1 MSGQARYRAF
11 ISYSHQDRRIARQ
24 IQRKLET
31 YRVPRRLVGNETRMG
46 IVPRRLAPI
55 FLDQDDL
62 PAAQDLKTS
71 VKDAL
76 AVSDALIVICS
87 PAAAASRWVNREIVV
102 FRELN
107 PTGLIL
113 TAIVG
118 GEPLVSVNGGDPRKE
133 CFPHALL
140 ETRASGDNLEPL
152 AADFRA
158 GGDDRRVALV
168 KLVAGLLDLRLD
180 QIIERDLQ
188 RRQRRV
194 MVITVLSVLLS
205 LVMGTMAL
213 FALSARAEAERRRSE
228 AEGLIEFMLSDL
240 QEKLEPVGRLDVL
253 DAVGE
258 KVIEYYADQTLEAL
272 TPDGMGRRARAF
284 HLLGR
289 IDSSEGEL
297 NSALAMFTEA
307 YRTSS
312 QLLEAQSENS
322 SRIFEHSQSAF
333 WVGYSAWQSGQLN
346 EAEAYFV
353 EYRDL
358 AERLVLIDPTNLE
371 WSEEAAHA
379 NKNLGVIYLQS
390 GRLEAARTAFDAT
403 IQLFESLAL
412 MQEGDDA
419 AWINVA
425 DTYAWRANVAER
437 LEGRQAAI
445 EMRMRQI
452 AIYETQLVST
462 TENWEIRRDAMN
474 AEYGLGRLHL
484 FDSDRSDLAGVQ
496 SALEILQS
504 ATFETDALI
513 LHDPANVEWR
523 LVGARQRLWLAQ
535 ALLMAGDTEAA
546 SQAYLDATA
555 YMAHPS
561 WASDGG
567 ARFVETRMHAALIEA
582 EIFAATGQ
590 LDSTETALDHLLA
603 SLIREPDWQT
613 DFRYGPYLFAAAG
626 NLMADTLTDL
636 GDMAGALASW
646 QRVVEVLAPYE
657 DQLRIDASYEYQNAL
672 MKLQQHTVNAE

>member
-11 ISYSHQDRRIARQ
+11 ISYSHQDRRVARK
-24 IQRKLET
+24 IQRNLET
-31 YRVPRRLVGNETRMG
+31 YRVPSRLVGGETRMG
-46 IVPRRLAPI
+46 VVPSRLSPI

-62 PAAQDLKTS
+62 SASEDLKSS
-71 VKDAL
+71 VKNAL

-87 PAAAASRWVNREIVV
+87 PAAAASRWVNREITV

-118 GEPLVSVNGGDPRKE
+118 GEPLVSLNGGDARKE
-133 CFPHALL
+133 CFPPALL
-140 ETRASGDNLEPL
+140 ETRTSGDNLEPL

-180 QIIERDLQ
+180 QILERDLQ

-194 MVITVLSVLLS
+194 MVITVISVLLS
-205 LVMGTMAL
+205 LVMGALAL
-213 FALSARAEAERRRSE
+213 FALSARADAERRRGE

-258 KVIEYYADQTLEAL
+258 KVIEYYATQELATLA
-272 TPDGMGRRARAF
+272 PDGMGRRARAF

-297 NSALAMFTEA
+297 SSALTMFTEA

-312 QLLEAQSENS
+312 QLLEFQSENS
-322 SRIFEHSQSAF
+322 TRIFEHSQSAF
-333 WVGYSAWQSGQLN
+333 WVGYSAWQSGRLD
-346 EAEAYFV
+346 EAEAYFI

-358 AERLVLIDPTNLE
+358 AERLVHIDPTNLE

-390 GRLEAARTAFDAT
+390 GRLEAARTAFDASLG
-403 IQLFESLAL
+403 LFESLAL
-412 MQEGDDA
+412 VLVDDDA

-425 DTYAWRANVAER
+425 DTHAWSADVAER

-445 EMRMRQI
+445 EMRHNQI
-452 AIYETQLVST
+452 SIYEIQLGSEI
-462 TENWEIRRDAMN
+462 ENWEIRRDAMN
-474 AEYGLGRLHL
+474 AEYALARLHL
-484 FDSDRSDLAGVQ
+484 FDTEQPGLIGVQ
-496 SALEILQS
+496 TALQILQS
-504 ATFETDALI
+504 ASHEVDALI
-513 LHDPANVEWR
+513 SHDPANVEWR
-523 LVGARQRLWLAQ
+523 LVGARQRLWLVK

-546 SQAYLDATA
+546 SQAYLEATA
-555 YMAHPS
+555 IMAHPS
-561 WASDGG
+561 WAADDG
-567 ARFVETRMHAALIEA
+567 ARFAETRMHAALVEA
-582 EIFAATGQ
+582 EIFAMTGQ
-590 LDSTETALDHLLA
+590 LDSAQMSLDHLLV
-603 SLIREPDWQT
+603 SLVREPDWQT

-626 NLMADTLTDL
+626 NLLADVRSEQD
-636 GDMAGALASW
+636 DPAGAEASRR
-646 QRVVEVLAPYE
+646 RVVEVLGPFE
-657 DQLRIDASYEYQNAL
+657 EQLRTDASYEYRAAL
-672 MKLQQHTVNAE
+672 SGLPQPSITTE